1 MMVLTAL
8 VPPAPGLD
16 WARWKAEIGS
26 KAGARVIIA

>member
-8 VPPAPGLD
+8 VPPAPGFD
-16 WARWKAEIGS
+16 CARWKGEIGS